1 MNSNRFRIRNSLLLL
16 VAFAVSAFA
25 FPIGLLG
32 QKEELQQRVA
42 ELKES
47 MAKNKQILATYTWHE
62 TDTVKLK
69 GEVKKVSNFQVRMG
83 PDGKPQKTPL
93 DAPQQAQ
100 QQQSGGGR
108 GGKVKERVVEKK
120 KEEFKDYGEDMK
132 NLAAQYLPPDKD
144 KIQAAVAAGK
154 VSLNPEGSDAV
165 KVIFKDYAK
174 PGDSMTITFNKAAK
188 QITSIAIASWMD
200 DPKDAMNLTVEF
212 GKLPDGTNYTSSTT
226 IDGVAKELTVV
237 MQNSNY
243 HKL

>member
-1 MNSNRFRIRNSLLLL
+1 MNHSLQCWKFVLKTVSPLLLL
-16 VAFAVSAFA
+16 
-25 FPIGLLG
+25 GLLLLPAALFA

-47 MAKNKQILATYTWHE
+47 MAKNKQVLATYTWHE

-69 GEVKKVSNFQVRMG
+69 GEVKKVSNFQVRLG

-100 QQQSGGGR
+100 QQGGGR
-108 GGKVKERVVEKK
+108 GGKLKERIVEKK

-144 KIQAAVAAGK
+144 KIQAAVAAGN
-154 VSLNPEGSDAV
+154 VSLTPEGSDAV
-165 KVIFKDYAK
+165 KIVFKDYVK
-174 PGDSMTITFNKAAK
+174 SGDSMTLTFNKVAK
-188 QITSIAIASWMD
+188 QMTSIAINSWMD

-226 IDGVAKELTVV
+226 IDGVAKQLVV
-237 MQNSNY
+237 TMQNSDY
-243 HKL
+243 AKL